1 MKTISIRNLD
11 DGIYKIIK
19 SAARERGTSI
29 NKLIISGLEK
39 IFRPERGKIPEY
51 HDMDDLFGT
60 WTEEEFNEFSEAL
73 NAQRGL
79 DGELW
84 K

>member
-11 DGIYKIIK
+11 DRIYKIIK
-19 SAARERGTSI
+19 SAAKERGTSI

-51 HDMDDLFGT
+51 HDLDDLFGA
-60 WTEEEFNEFSEAL
+60 WTEVEFSEFSEVL
-73 NAQRGL
+73 SAQRRV